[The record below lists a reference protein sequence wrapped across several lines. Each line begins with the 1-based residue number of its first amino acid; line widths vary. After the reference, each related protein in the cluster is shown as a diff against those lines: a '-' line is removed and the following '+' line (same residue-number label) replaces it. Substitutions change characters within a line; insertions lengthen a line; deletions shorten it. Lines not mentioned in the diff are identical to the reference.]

1 MDDIDRGATREGMD
15 LPQWLRRIIRPIE
28 VVEIVLGSLFVLLIM
43 ALVLTQAIQRYTP
56 FSGSAWTGEVARF
69 ALGWGSIVL
78 AGYLLGRD
86 EHITLHMIDHVVP
99 SRALPWVIRVSQFI
113 VLLIAIG
120 MVRDGWQL
128 VSVDT
133 GRVSSAALIPLTVVY
148 AIPFLGFVL
157 TMLRAAIALVRPPV
171 PVSIVVDGTI
181 EIGFGDESL
190 LRGTLGGASAGTDP
204 ISPDAHEQEFGR

>member
-1 MDDIDRGATREGMD
+1 
-15 LPQWLRRIIRPIE
+15 
-28 VVEIVLGSLFVLLIM
+28 
-43 ALVLTQAIQRYTP
+43 
-56 FSGSAWTGEVARF
+56 
-69 ALGWGSIVL
+69 
-78 AGYLLGRD
+78 
-86 EHITLHMIDHVVP
+86 
-99 SRALPWVIRVSQFI
+99 
-113 VLLIAIG
+113 
-120 MVRDGWQL
+120 
-128 VSVDT
+128 
-133 GRVSSAALIPLTVVY
+133 LTVVY